1 MEPPVSC
8 NRQQLKKKYQA
19 EILYDIFEH
28 MEKMLSGYSNPAPEV
43 KNN

>member
-1 MEPPVSC
+1 MSC
-8 NRQQLKKKYQA
+8 NRQQSTKKYQA
-19 EILYDIFEH
+19 EILCDIFGH